1 MNEDRTEK
9 INPEWARAIKSTV
22 NACPYFKLQQM
33 ELKDVSW
40 GKSRV
45 EIKLG
50 DRHLQPFGI
59 VHGGVLSTLLDAAG
73 FWAVYSKAEEN
84 IGMTTIEL
92 KINYLAPVV
101 SGKLIGT
108 GNCIKLGRTIG
119 FGDTRIEN
127 ESGKLIAHGTTT
139 VMVQQGGS
147 LNDNINNISKFL

>member
-1 MNEDRTEK
+1 
-9 INPEWARAIKSTV
+9 
-22 NACPYFKLQQM
+22 M

-73 FWAVYSKAEEN
+73 FWAAYSKAEKN

-101 SGKLIGT
+101 SGKLIGS

-119 FGDTRIEN
+119 FGDARIEN
-127 ESGKLIAHGTTT
+127 ETGKLIAHGTTT
-139 VMVQQGGS
+139 VMVQQNLS
-147 LNDNINNISKFL
+147 FNTDTDNIPKFL